1 MALATNLYIL
11 FLAGVCK
18 REVVLN
24 GSAQVKNGCSHM
36 LQPSGGRGYENKTF
50 LEGEL

>member
-11 FLAGVCK
+11 FLSGVCE

-24 GSAQVKNGCSHM
+24 GSPQVKNGRSDM
-36 LQPSGGRGYENKTF
+36 LQPSGGTG
-50 LEGEL
+50 